1 MYVVTTTRF
10 PINKGKEVGERYIEM
25 VKKYP
30 PNRTLE
36 KTVLQMAARIE
47 GDEVVSIG
55 ITEVKE
61 GKFEEVF
68 KLSHEIQM
76 FYADIG
82 GISFDVKPYLSGVE
96 AFPLVGLEMP
106 SE

>member
-1 MYVVTTTRF
+1 MYIVTITKF
-10 PINKGKEVGERYIEM
+10 PINKGKEVGERYLEQA
-25 VKKYP
+25 KKYP
-30 PNRTLE
+30 PDKTLQ
-36 KTVLQMAARIE
+36 KTILRMAARIV
-47 GDEVVSIG
+47 GDEVISIG

-76 FYADIG
+76 MYADIE
-82 GISFDVKPYLSGVE
+82 GISFDVKPYLSGIE